1 MNFSLLYGFCGFD
14 LLKDG
19 WDRFDKSFTRY
30 KVTYVK
36 AKSGMIYRVVR
47 MLKMLAIMSI
57 GNTTYDVA
65 VGLNIFVVFFAI
77 MTS

>member
-1 MNFSLLYGFCGFD
+1 MCFFICVNFSLLYGFCGFD

-36 AKSGMIYRVVR
+36 AKSGMIYRGSKNVENVSNNVYR
-47 MLKMLAIMSI
+47 QHDL
-57 GNTTYDVA
+57 
-65 VGLNIFVVFFAI
+65 
-77 MTS
+77 